1 MITRIF
7 ASLLLVFLLAGI
19 CLAADKPLSDDAI
32 ADQVMIKLAADADVK
47 GGGLKIDCKDG
58 VVTLTGAVESSRAS
72 DKAVKLAKKVKGV
85 KQVIN
90 HLTTGDRPAG
100 K

>member
-7 ASLLLVFLLAGI
+7 ASLLLVFMLAGVI
-19 CLAADKPLSDDAI
+19 LAADKPISDDAI

-47 GGGLKIDCKDG
+47 GGALKIDCKDG
-58 VVTLTGAVESSRAS
+58 VVTLTGAVESSRAK
-72 DKAVKLAKKVKGV
+72 DKAVRLAKKVKGV
-85 KQVIN
+85 KQVVD
-90 HLTTGDRPAG
+90 HLTTGDRPVG